1 MRFAA
6 IHLPAYGPFTDASL
20 DLREGAGRLEVV
32 YGPNEAGK
40 SSLLRAICDFLFGIH
55 PQTRDDFL
63 HAYGSLRIRA
73 SIERDGNRLE
83 CVRRKANTKSLRAA
97 DDDEVV
103 PEELLRSF
111 VPIESRDVFQTMFG
125 LDAERLQQGGEEL
138 LKGQSQF
145 GQLLFSA
152 AAGIEGL
159 HDILEKLNDEAQKLF
174 KPRASTATVAKI
186 LDRLKES
193 KDRLRAAQVSLTD
206 WNKLQEEHE
215 NASAESSRLESEIL
229 RKQSETER
237 FKRIQMSLGLLRK
250 RTDLREQLRDVENA
264 RILRDGFAADH
275 QKTASDLIIKTSE
288 VRDVARRV
296 DGLRTEVDAI
306 MLPDC
311 LLAREQEIL
320 GFHQETGRQRKDAID
335 RLRLQTE
342 LRQAESEMT
351 LILRSLGEPSNLD
364 MVRDLVVRAADKRSV
379 PDLSTVRASL
389 DTEVR
394 NGQDLLA
401 DEKRELDGARQQLD
415 GLPATRSVASLRT
428 AVQTALL
435 AGASEDKARSL
446 QKAVADE
453 RRKMGEGVKA
463 LPWPS
468 GVETLENSALPADQ
482 LVSEWTGRLDKAEQ
496 AVEQAEERLRTA
508 QTEVSTLENRLAA
521 LLAGRSVPTVSQ
533 LARDR
538 QRRDLGWK
546 AVRAVWL
553 DGDIDSA
560 EAREFLQQPGDSPS
574 LAKAYE
580 ESVGKTDD
588 TADIL
593 RAEADHVAK
602 LEQARTDLDG
612 ARKAAVARAAELEEA
627 QTKRG
632 RFQTEWEELWTPF
645 HGDAGAPRQMAAWLQ
660 RRASIVARLHAVAE
674 KETQAS
680 DLLAETETAK
690 RQLQER
696 LSEMEETG
704 APPSD
709 SLTGWRSLAEQVVET
724 QEDLAEQREKLRDK
738 IEASERSLATVAAR
752 VSKAN
757 TGLDDWTQKWASV
770 MTGLGLPAGTEPSAA
785 QETIRVREELQTHFR
800 TATDRKTRIAGIDR
814 DATRFQEQLHHLR
827 ESVASELLSMPELDA
842 VAELYQRLNRAK
854 QQRDLRE
861 TKNQDLERE
870 KKTLD
875 EAERSRKQAESLLA
889 ALAAEAKCENAQ
901 RLPAL
906 IDESARRKGLEQRIE
921 EAEQQ
926 LAAIAAGRS
935 IAELEEE
942 AHGVEPDQI
951 PGQLELIGSQMADS
965 KARLKLAEE
974 RRITVENKLKSMEDS
989 SDSCSA
995 SADMEAHKADALE
1008 AVEQYIRLQLARI
1021 VLRGAVEQY
1030 REKTQGDMLKRSSE
1044 LFSLLTGASFS
1055 GLKLDWDD
1063 ADNVALVGV
1072 RAHTSENVVLR
1083 GMSDG
1088 TRDQLYLALR
1098 LASMELYARDHGPIP
1113 FILDD
1118 ILVKFD
1124 NARAIAA
1131 IRALAELA
1139 RHTQVLLFTH
1149 HKHLVDLAKENL
1161 DASQLAISEI
1171 ACRIG
1176 AVTSAAA
1183 IS

>member
-1 MRFAA
+1 MRFEG

-20 DLREGAGRLEVV
+20 DLREGMDRLEVV

-55 PQTRDDFL
+55 PQTRDNFV

-73 SIERDGNRLE
+73 SVERDGRRLE

-97 DDDEVV
+97 DDEEVV
-103 PEELLRSF
+103 PEELLGWF

-159 HDILEKLNDEAQKLF
+159 HGILEKLNDEAEKLF

-193 KDRLRAAQVSLTD
+193 KDRLREAQVSLTD
-206 WNKLQEEHE
+206 WNKLQEQHE

-237 FKRIQMSLGLLRK
+237 FKRMQMSLGWLRK
-250 RTDLREQLRDVENA
+250 RTGLREQLRGVENA

-275 QKTASDLIIKTSE
+275 RKAASDLIVKTSE
-288 VRDVARRV
+288 VRDATRRV
-296 DGLRTEVDAI
+296 DDLRKEVDAI
-306 MLPDC
+306 VLPDD

-320 GFHQETGRQRKDAID
+320 GFHQETGRQRKDASD

-351 LILRSLGEPSNLD
+351 HILRSLGEPSDLD
-364 MVRDLVVRAADKRSV
+364 RVPDLVVRAADKRSV
-379 PDLSTVRASL
+379 QDLSATCASL
-389 DTEVR
+389 DTELR
-394 NGQDLLA
+394 NGQESLA
-401 DEKRELDGARQQLD
+401 DEKRKQDSARQQLD

-428 AVQTALL
+428 AVRNAVL
-435 AGASEDKARSL
+435 AEASEVKAHSL
-446 QKAVADE
+446 LKAAAGE
-453 RRKMGEGVKA
+453 SRKMGEDVKA

-468 GVETLENSALPADQ
+468 GVETLENSALPADL
-482 LVSEWTGRLDKAEQ
+482 LVAEWTGRLDKVERD
-496 AVEQAEERLRTA
+496 VEQAEERLRTA

-521 LLAGRSVPTVSQ
+521 LLAGRSVPTLSQ
-533 LARDR
+533 LAQDR

-546 AVRAVWL
+546 AVRGAWL
-553 DGDIDSA
+553 EGDIDSP
-560 EAREFLQQPGDSPS
+560 EAREFLQQQGDGPS
-574 LAKAYE
+574 LARAYE
-580 ESVGKTDD
+580 DSVGKTDD
-588 TADIL
+588 TADRL
-593 RAEADHVAK
+593 RAEADQVAK
-602 LEQARTDLDG
+602 LEQARAAIDG
-612 ARKAAVARAAELEEA
+612 ARKDAGARQAELKEA
-627 QTKRG
+627 QTRRG
-632 RFQTEWEELWTPF
+632 RFQAEWEELWAPF
-645 HGDAGAPRQMAAWLQ
+645 QVSAGAPRQMAAWLQ
-660 RRASIVARLHAVAE
+660 RRASILARFRAIAE

-680 DLLAETETAK
+680 DLLAEAETAK
-690 RQLQER
+690 RQLRQC
-696 LSEMEETG
+696 LSEMGETG
-704 APPSD
+704 APSSD
-709 SLTGWRSLAEQVVET
+709 SLAGWRSLAEQAVQS
-724 QEDLAEQREKLRDK
+724 QEDLAKQREKLRNR
-738 IEASERSLATVAAR
+738 IEASESALATAEAR

-757 TGLDDWTQKWASV
+757 TGLDDWTQKWAAV
-770 MTGLGLPAGTEPSAA
+770 MTRLGLPAGMEPSAA
-785 QETIRVREELQTHFR
+785 QETIRVREELQTHLR
-800 TATDRKTRIAGIDR
+800 TAADRRTRIAGIDR
-814 DATRFQEQLHHLR
+814 DARRFQEQLHRLL

-842 VAELYQRLNRAK
+842 VAELHQRLNRAK

-861 TKNQDLERE
+861 TKNRDLERE
-870 KKTLD
+870 RKTLD
-875 EAERSRKQAESLLA
+875 EAERGRKQAESLLA
-889 ALAAEAKCENAQ
+889 ALAAEAKCENAE

-906 IDESARRKGLEQRIE
+906 IEESACRKDLEKRLQ

-951 PGQLELIGSQMADS
+951 PGQLELLDRQMEDS
-965 KARLKLAEE
+965 KARLKSAEE
-974 RRITVENKLKSMEDS
+974 KRITLENELKRMEDN

-995 SADMEAHKADALE
+995 SADIEAHKAEALE

-1021 VLRGAVEQY
+1021 VLQGAVDQY

-1055 GLKLDWDD
+1055 GLKLDWGD
-1063 ADNVALVGV
+1063 AGNVVLVGV
-1072 RAHTSENVVLR
+1072 RAHTSENVALD

-1098 LASMELYARDHGPIP
+1098 LASMELYARDHEPIP

-1149 HKHLVDLAKENL
+1149 HEHLVDLARENL
-1161 DASQLAISEI
+1161 NASQLAISEI
-1171 ACRIG
+1171 ACQIG
-1176 AVTSAAA
+1176 AAKSAVA